1 MKKIL
6 QKDEKPFD
14 ELLNEFIEGETKDE
28 ERNTKDEDPSTGSGR
43 DANEDEDDWEWDDYP
58 DGEVELND
66 HAKIQL
72 RILYPEPHPRQ
83 ALERLA
89 GCADIKARI
98 DELVALTAFNR
109 KLTRLMPGAK
119 PHAVSLHSVFLG
131 NPGTGKTT
139 VCKIFG
145 ALLRE
150 AGALSLGHV
159 VVCDRGSFIGTLWGD
174 TERAVEGIVEQ
185 ARGGVLMI
193 DEAYLLHGTDDRD
206 PARSVLPQLMTL
218 LADESRRDIAVVL
231 CGYREPMLKLL
242 ETNPGLDSRFPNR
255 FDFPD
260 FTPEQLEQI
269 TLSRVDEYGYTF
281 TAAAWEKYRR
291 QLAEAWRRRD
301 PRSWGNARAVANM
314 LERIYVRHAKRC
326 LPDEFDEPE
335 MLLAI
340 IEDDIPALELP
351 RPQRRIGF

>member
-6 QKDEKPFD
+6 QKDEDTFD
-14 ELLNEFIEGETKDE
+14 KLLNDFVEGND
-28 ERNTKDEDPSTGSGR
+28 NANDN
-43 DANEDEDDWEWDDYP
+43 ANEDEDDWEWDDYP

-72 RILYPEPHPRQ
+72 RILHPEPHPRQ
-83 ALERLA
+83 ALERLE

-109 KLTRLMPGAK
+109 KLMRLMPGAK
-119 PHAVSLHSVFLG
+119 PHAVSLHSVVLG

-185 ARGGVLMI
+185 ARGGVLLI
-193 DEAYLLHGTDDRD
+193 DEAYLLYGTDDRD

-291 QLAEAWRRRD
+291 QLAEAYDGRD
-301 PRSWGNARAVANM
+301 PRTWGNARMVANY
-314 LERIYVRHAKRC
+314 LERLYVRHAARC
-326 LPDEFDEPE
+326 MKEDLKAAEQ
-335 MLLAI
+335 LLQI
-340 IEDDIPALELP
+340 TEDDVPALEAARP
-351 RPQRRIGF
+351 RKRIGF